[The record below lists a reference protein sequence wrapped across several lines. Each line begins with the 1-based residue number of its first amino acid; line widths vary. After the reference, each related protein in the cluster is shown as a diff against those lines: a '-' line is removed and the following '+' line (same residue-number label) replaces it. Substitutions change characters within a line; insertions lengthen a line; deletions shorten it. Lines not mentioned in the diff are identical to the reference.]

1 MRHRI
6 LLYIFL
12 LSLFSI
18 VAPHSVCAQKD
29 NGQFVLVLDPGHGG
43 EDPGAVGK
51 KGTKEKD
58 VNMSVSRA
66 IGNLIAKKYPE
77 IKIIYTRTEK
87 KDVKVPLMQ
96 RAKIANDAKADL
108 FISVH
113 SNASKNRAA
122 KGCQTFT
129 LGSGSDAEAKA
140 AAMYENQVILLE
152 ENFEQVYKGFDP
164 RSSESYIIFELIRG
178 HDMEK
183 SISCAEHIQQNMVD
197 KSGLIN
203 RGVSSAGFLVLHKT
217 VMPSIL
223 VELGFISNLEEEKYL
238 ASKNGQAEL
247 ATGIFEGFS
256 DYYENYKKNKQS
268 IKGEPETPKGD
279 SKKKSGEKVADSP
292 PKKQPEAKKS
302 SSDIIFKVQI
312 LVSSTRIE
320 SGDSRLKGIKADH
333 YSERGMYK
341 YTYGESSDYEYISQ
355 LRAEIKPKFNEAF
368 IVAFKNGEKIPTA
381 QAIEEYRSK
390 K

>member
-1 MRHRI
+1 M
-6 LLYIFL
+6 
-12 LSLFSI
+12 
-18 VAPHSVCAQKD
+18 APHSVCAQKD

-333 YSERGMYK
+333 YSEGGMYK

>member
-1 MRHRI
+1 M
-6 LLYIFL
+6 
-12 LSLFSI
+12 LSFAL
-18 VAPHSVCAQKD
+18 PHTVCAQKKKD
-29 NGQFVLVLDPGHGG
+29 DFVLVIDPGHGG

-51 KGTKEKD
+51 KGTKEKN
-58 VNMSVSRA
+58 VNMSVSRLF
-66 IGNLIAKKYPE
+66 GNLIEKEFPE
-77 IKIIYTRTEK
+77 VKIIYTRTEK

-96 RAKIANDAKADL
+96 RAKIANNAKADL

-164 RSSESYIIFELIRG
+164 NSSESYIIFELIRG

-183 SISCAEHIQQNMVD
+183 SISCAEHIQENMVSSSRLVD
-197 KSGLIN
+197 

-238 ASKNGQAEL
+238 ASKKGQTEL
-247 ATGIFEGFS
+247 AEGLFEGFS
-256 DYYENYKKNKQS
+256 NYYNEYKKNKS
-268 IKGEPETPKGD
+268 LVNGEAETKKEETPKKSD
-279 SKKKSGEKVADSP
+279 KKADSP
-292 PKKQPEAKKS
+292 TKKQQEKKS
-302 SSDIIFKVQI
+302 TAAADKSDGLIFKVQI
-312 LVSSTRIE
+312 LVSSTKIE
-320 SGDSRLKGIKADH
+320 KGDSRLKGLDAD
-333 YSERGMYK
+333 YYKEGGLYK
-341 YTYGESSDYEYISQ
+341 YTYGESSDYEYILQ
-355 LRAEIKPKFNEAF
+355 QRNNIKSKFGEAF
-368 IVAFKNGEKIPTA
+368 IIAFKNGEKIPTA
-381 QAIEEYRSK
+381 QAIEEYKSRK
-390 K
+390 

>member
-1 MRHRI
+1 M
-6 LLYIFL
+6 
-12 LSLFSI
+12 LSFAL
-18 VAPHSVCAQKD
+18 PHTMCAQKKKD
-29 NGQFVLVLDPGHGG
+29 NFVLVIDPGHGG

-51 KGTKEKD
+51 KGTKEKN
-58 VNMSVSRA
+58 VNMSVSR
-66 IGNLIAKKYPE
+66 IFGNLIEKEFPE
-77 IKIIYTRTEK
+77 VKIIYTRTEK

-96 RAKIANDAKADL
+96 RAKIANNAKADL

-164 RSSESYIIFELIRG
+164 NSSESYIIFELIRG

-183 SISCAEHIQQNMVD
+183 SISCAEHIQEKMV
-197 KSGLIN
+197 SSSRLID

-238 ASKNGQAEL
+238 ASKKGQTEL
-247 ATGIFEGFS
+247 AEGLFEGFS
-256 DYYENYKKNKQS
+256 NYYNEYKKNKS
-268 IKGEPETPKGD
+268 LVNGEAETKKEETPKKSD
-279 SKKKSGEKVADSP
+279 KKADSP
-292 PKKQPEAKKS
+292 TKKQQEKKS
-302 SSDIIFKVQI
+302 TAAADNSDGLIFKVQI
-312 LVSSTRIE
+312 LVSSTKIE
-320 SGDSRLKGIKADH
+320 KGDSRLKGLNAD
-333 YSERGMYK
+333 YYKEGGLYK
-341 YTYGESSDYEYISQ
+341 YTYGESSDYEYILQ
-355 LRAEIKPKFNEAF
+355 QRNNIKSKFGEAF
-368 IVAFKNGEKIPTA
+368 IIAFKNGKKIPTA
-381 QAIEEYRSK
+381 QAIEEYKSRK
-390 K
+390 

>member
-1 MRHRI
+1 MRLKTLI
-6 LLYIFL
+6 Y
-12 LSLFSI
+12 SLF
-18 VAPHSVCAQKD
+18 ATMLFAAATPCAHAQK
-29 NGQFVLVLDPGHGG
+29 GKEQFVLVIDPGHGG

-51 KGTKEKD
+51 KGTKEKN

-66 IGNLIAKKYPE
+66 FGNLVQEAFPE

-96 RAKIANDAKADL
+96 RARIANNAKADL
-108 FISVH
+108 FISIH

-164 RSSESYIIFELIRG
+164 NSSESYIIFELIRG
-178 HDMEK
+178 HDIEK
-183 SISCAEHIQQNMVD
+183 SISCAEHIQKNMVS
-197 KSGLIN
+197 KSKLIN

-223 VELGFISNLEEEKYL
+223 VELGFISNIEEERYL
-238 ASKNGQAEL
+238 ASKAGQTKLAE
-247 ATGIFEGFS
+247 GIFEGFK
-256 DYYENYKKNKQS
+256 DYYEEYRKNKQLAQ
-268 IKGEPETPKGD
+268 GESND
-279 SKKKSGEKVADSP
+279 KKEKKEKVA
-292 PKKQPEAKKS
+292 EKKS
-302 SSDIIFKVQI
+302 TSKSKESKKANSDEIVFKVQI
-312 LVSSTRIE
+312 LASSTQLKKN
-320 SGDSRLKGIKADH
+320 DSRLKGLDADF
-333 YSERGMYK
+333 YKEGGMYK
-341 YTYGESSDYEYISQ
+341 YTYGETTDYEQIVSI
-355 LRAEIKPKFNEAF
+355 RKEILKKFGEAF
-368 IVAFKNGEKIPTA
+368 IVAFKNGEKIATA
-381 QAIEEYRSK
+381 KAIEEYKSK